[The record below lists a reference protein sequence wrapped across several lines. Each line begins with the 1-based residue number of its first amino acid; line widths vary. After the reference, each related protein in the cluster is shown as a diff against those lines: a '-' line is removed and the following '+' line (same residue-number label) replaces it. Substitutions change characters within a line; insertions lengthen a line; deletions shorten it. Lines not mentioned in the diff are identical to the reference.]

1 MLVKLKDTCFSSTIW
16 RQFVSTIPSIQGGIA
31 FLTIKVKLSYNQG
44 KPYIRSR
51 TEH

>member
-31 FLTIKVKLSYNQG
+31 FLTI
-44 KPYIRSR
+44 RESR
-51 TEH
+51 TYEAVQNTRAFISNL